1 MLAEIPPFVITL
13 LEAALQSDR
22 RHTRGT
28 PKQLLN
34 SQETR
39 FITTRLRPSLFSVCG
54 GRILWTQE
62 PYHPEQ
68 DCQQTLS
75 LSFMRVKQQ
84 DRRTGF
90 VPEDPA
96 APEQPVLNTQLPVVF
111 SWQPQPC
118 LRPELRL
125 FCTCPPARLQ
135 DCVGTVQQ
143 PERHCV
149 CSLALTNTTCV
160 ISSVSLLNSI
170 LT

>member
-1 MLAEIPPFVITL
+1 MTL
-13 LEAALQSDR
+13 LEAALQSDPR
-22 RHTRGT
+22 LTRGT

-54 GRILWTQE
+54 GRILWTRE

-75 LSFMRVKQQ
+75 LFHEGQTARQGNRLCSGGSRGSRAACVEHTTSRGVFMAS
-84 DRRTGF
+84 TAL
-90 VPEDPA
+90 PA
-96 APEQPVLNTQLPVVF
+96 PGAAFLLY
-111 SWQPQPC
+111 
-118 LRPELRL
+118 L
-125 FCTCPPARLQ
+125 PPARSQ

-149 CSLALTNTTCV
+149 CSLAVTNTMCV
-160 ISSVSLLNSI
+160 ISSVSLPNSI